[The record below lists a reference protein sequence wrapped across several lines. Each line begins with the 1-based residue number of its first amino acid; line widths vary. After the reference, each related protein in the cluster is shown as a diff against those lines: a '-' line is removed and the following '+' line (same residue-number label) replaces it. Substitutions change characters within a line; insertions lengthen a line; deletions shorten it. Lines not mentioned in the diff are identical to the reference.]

1 MKKRMKRIL
10 ALGLTAML
18 LLVGCGPSG
27 LENEGGGQDSAAG
40 NTGTQGSAVGNEEGQ
55 GGQKVMGR
63 YMESPIELPEEIE
76 GLRDLRLAGEGA
88 ELIAWD
94 GSLYRSQDQGQ
105 SWQLERQAPEEV
117 QQALNMGV
125 DSYYCQNRS
134 GSSVLGY
141 IQFHKDE
148 EGNTDFENS
157 SRLNLLFLADGSR
170 IPLEGLEQEYI
181 NTAVWDE
188 NGYFYLGSSD
198 RVYRVNG
205 QDGSMEVL
213 TELSTRC
220 DYLTVCGQYLMIQ
233 GEDLQIYDLA
243 ENKMGEEDPVLNEFI
258 KPWLGQ
264 YGDVGSRAYLMYL
277 SPREEKSLYLVT
289 DKGLYRHTLY
299 GSTVEQLIDGSLCSM
314 GNSMLGLVGVLQMGD
329 AFWVAFSGGHLKQYI
344 YDPTASAMPE
354 NLMRVWGLYADED
367 VERVVSAFAQSH
379 PDLYITYEHPLSED
393 TGMTKED
400 ALKVLSTELATGNG
414 PDVLLLDGLS
424 YDTYVEKGVLA
435 DLTATLEGTGER
447 YVDAVRTSYQ
457 RDGGQYAMPMAMS
470 LPVLMGARDQIQNAA
485 SLADLADLAEA
496 ARASRP
502 QGFLF
507 GFSGAR
513 EALELLAI
521 GSSDSWM
528 NENGGIN
535 KEAVQEFLTLA
546 RRIYDAQISGITVR
560 EAEAME
566 ERQML
571 VDGRPVIRTDA
582 GYQLGNAMFF
592 GSPYAMGLVN
602 NSLSVM
608 GSYSIM
614 AVELELLDMALVP
627 MSGQSRNMG
636 KASNILAVNETSKV
650 KEQALELVAYALST
664 RFCQEN
670 YLLGGTVNW
679 DVLEAQVR
687 KEQEEEMESCIGF
700 EDINGKEYFINV
712 GVPSQEDIDTL
723 RQLMESCQ
731 GISKC
736 DSRVYEAVVEEGQK
750 ALNGELTVEEAVKE
764 IKKKVT
770 LYLAE

>member
-1 MKKRMKRIL
+1 MKKRMKRIV
-10 ALGLTAML
+10 ALGLAAML
-18 LLVGCGPSG
+18 LAGCGLSG
-27 LENEGGGQDSAAG
+27 PENGDGGQDGAAG
-40 NTGTQGSAVGNEEGQ
+40 NMGTQGSAVENEEGQ
-55 GGQKVMGR
+55 TVMGR

-76 GLRDLRLAGEGA
+76 GLRDLRLGGEGA

-94 GSLYRSQDQGQ
+94 GSLYRSRDQGQ
-105 SWQLERQAPEEV
+105 SWQLESQAPEEV

-141 IQFHKDE
+141 IQFQKDE
-148 EGNTDFENS
+148 DGNTDFENY
-157 SRLNLLFLADGSR
+157 SRVNLLFLADGSR

-188 NGYFYLGSSD
+188 KGDFYLGSSD

-205 QDGSMEVL
+205 EDGSMEAL

-243 ENKMGEEDPVLNEFI
+243 ENRMGEEDPALGEFI
-258 KPWLGQ
+258 TPWLGR
-264 YGDVGSRAYLMYL
+264 YGDVGSRPYLLYL
-277 SPREEKSLYLVT
+277 SPQEEKSLYLVT
-289 DKGLYRHTLY
+289 DKGLYRHTLF

-314 GNSMLGLVGVLQMGD
+314 SNPLLGLVGVLQMGD
-329 AFWVAFSGGHLKQYI
+329 AFWVAYSNGDLKQYV

-354 NLMRVWGLYADED
+354 NLLRVWGLYADED
-367 VERVVSAFAQSH
+367 MERVVSAFAQSH
-379 PDLYITYEHPLSED
+379 PDFYITYEHPLSED

-447 YVDAVRTSYQ
+447 YMDAVRTSYQ
-457 RDGGQYAMPMAMS
+457 RDGGQYAMPMSMA
-470 LPVLMGARDQIQNAA
+470 LPVLMGARDQIQNVT

-502 QGFLF
+502 QGSLF
-507 GFSGAR
+507 GFGSAR

-521 GSSDSWM
+521 GSSVSWM
-528 NENGGIN
+528 NEDGGIN
-535 KEAVQEFLTLA
+535 REAIQEFLTLA
-546 RRIYDAQISGITVR
+546 RRIYDAQTSGITVR

-566 ERQML
+566 EQQML
-571 VDGRPVIRTDA
+571 VEGRPAIRTDA

-592 GSPYAMGLVN
+592 GQPYAMGLVN
-602 NSLSVM
+602 NTLSVM
-608 GSYSIM
+608 GGYNTV

-627 MSGQSRNMG
+627 MPGQSPNMG
-636 KASNILAVNETSKV
+636 KASNILAVNEASKV
-650 KEQALELVAYALST
+650 KEQALELVAYALSS
-664 RFCQEN
+664 RFCKES
-670 YLLGGTVNW
+670 YLFGGTANW
-679 DVLEAQVR
+679 DVLEAQIS
-687 KEQEEEMESCIGF
+687 KDLEEEAGGVMGF
-700 EDINGKEYFINV
+700 EDINGKEYTINMDI
-712 GVPSQEDIDTL
+712 PTQEAMETL
-723 RQLMESCQ
+723 RQLMETCQ
-731 GISKC
+731 GVGQC

-750 ALNGELTVEEAVKE
+750 ALTGELTVEEAVKE
-764 IKKKVT
+764 IEKKVA